1 MSGIVLVVV
10 LIEDVTTQSH
20 YKSSNVVDQQVL
32 DRNTL
37 STALVEIY
45 RSCDAPPLLDEFT
58 SYRDDSRGGLTF
70 FTDPKYFFNLWLE
83 EQNKQ
88 IEKKRRRVRIFMSRK
103 RYCFCSLCMCLL
115 SFCLGPKK

>member
-1 MSGIVLVVV
+1 MS
-10 LIEDVTTQSH
+10 TQSH
-20 YKSSNVVDQQVL
+20 YKSSQASEQQVL

-37 STALVEIY
+37 STALMETY

-58 SYRDDSRGGLTF
+58 RYRDDGRHGLTF

-88 IEKKRRRVRIFMSRK
+88 IERRRRRVSTNMKCTQCLDS
-103 RYCFCSLCMCLL
+103 YCPCFVCDYMYIDDMLVTVCLYII
-115 SFCLGPKK
+115 